1 MELSNLFYFI
11 AALSVTTALMV
22 VLSRNA
28 VYSAVLLVITFFL
41 LAVQYLLLEA
51 YFLAVLEVLVYAGA
65 IMVLFVFV
73 IMLLNVGKEEKLPK
87 LIQFQKALS
96 VFLVVLFFIGVSLLV
111 MNGSN
116 ELHVTSVQSSMGNV
130 SALGTALFSKYLFP
144 FEIASLLLLV
154 ALIGTVF
161 LAKRKV

>member
-1 MELSNLFYFI
+1 MDLSNLFYFI
-11 AALSVTTALMV
+11 SALSVTTALMV

-73 IMLLNVGKEEKLPK
+73 IMLLNVGNEKKLPK
-87 LIQFQKALS
+87 LMQFQKALS
-96 VFLVVLFFIGVSLLV
+96 VFLVVVFFIGVSLLV

-116 ELHVTSVQSSMGNV
+116 ELHVTSVPSSMGNV
-130 SALGTALFSKYLFP
+130 STLGTALFSKYLFP

-161 LAKRKV
+161 LAKRNV